1 MINVLNS
8 ENNLLII
15 LKMPEIWSLI
25 VEKWKVQ
32 LFNPHSVNKMLLSNL
47 TSLRVSHHCCS
58 YRFFLSY
65 GESLIL
71 GIHILLTL
79 LKVQDFLLYSEFE
92 LEAVKNWLGIYK
104 YFPFKMVTVTPS
116 DIFDYASPLSSR
128 GDPEDLVL
136 AASLLPDA
144 KIFAALR
151 LSKQATKVTMAT
163 SILLSGLS
171 PFGYFLSAL
180 CLPCIPLCISGVV
193 DSMKNTLNI
202 ITDKGIVTAVVDH
215 KVAGCSPCKT
225 SPCLFQIFQRG
236 NSQLGVL
243 VWFPKLAHGQF

>member
-1 MINVLNS
+1 
-8 ENNLLII
+8 
-15 LKMPEIWSLI
+15 
-25 VEKWKVQ
+25 
-32 LFNPHSVNKMLLSNL
+32 
-47 TSLRVSHHCCS
+47 
-58 YRFFLSY
+58 
-65 GESLIL
+65 
-71 GIHILLTL
+71 
-79 LKVQDFLLYSEFE
+79 
-92 LEAVKNWLGIYK
+92 
-104 YFPFKMVTVTPS
+104 MVTATPS
-116 DIFDYASPLSSR
+116 DIFDYASRLSSR

-151 LSKQATKVTMAT
+151 LSKQATKVSMAT

-171 PFGYFLSAL
+171 PVGYFLSAL

-225 SPCLFQIFQRG
+225 SKDYVEIPYESIAVVEPDSKEVCCSSRKVPNVHLIVTDRQPRDRFLYFEEPEEVANLIRRLKDAKEQSNIIQQQQHHPTTAAPSN
-236 NSQLGVL
+236 NSNTIQQQPLN
-243 VWFPKLAHGQF
+243 